1 MNDQENKGLRLLEV
15 DKKNK
20 NSWNNRDSLVNIL
33 TIVGS
38 SQESRHFSGVRFKMI
53 FP

>member
-15 DKKNK
+15 DKKIK
-20 NSWNNRDSLVNIL
+20 NSWNNLDSLVNIL

-38 SQESRHFSGVRFKMI
+38 SQESCHFSCVRFKII

>member
-15 DKKNK
+15 DKKIK

-38 SQESRHFSGVRFKMI
+38 SQNHATLVVLGSK
-53 FP
+53 

>member
-15 DKKNK
+15 DKKIK
-20 NSWNNRDSLVNIL
+20 NSWNNLDSLVNIL
-33 TIVGS
+33 TIVGG
-38 SQESRHFSGVRFKMI
+38 SQESRHFSCVRFKII

>member
-15 DKKNK
+15 DKKIK
-20 NSWNNRDSLVNIL
+20 NSWNNLDSLVNIL

-38 SQESRHFSGVRFKMI
+38 SKESRHFSCVRFKII